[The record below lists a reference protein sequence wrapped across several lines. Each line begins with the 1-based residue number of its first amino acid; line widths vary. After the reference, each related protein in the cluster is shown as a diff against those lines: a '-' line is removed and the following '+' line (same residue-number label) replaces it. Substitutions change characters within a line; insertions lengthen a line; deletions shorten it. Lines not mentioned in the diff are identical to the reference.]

1 MNAPSHDALARL
13 LAGHFADPDGPGM
26 LHVDTRLVAIEKNFA
41 GQEGDLLRHA
51 GIAATRFAVVSDT
64 NTHPVMGA
72 RIEAALRALGTIVS
86 VVLTAP
92 HADGET
98 VAQLRAATRDCEALI
113 AVGSG
118 TINDLCKYAA
128 FQDGKPYA
136 VFGTAPS
143 MNGYTSPNAAITID
157 GHKKSLPAAAPVA
170 VLLELQTLARAPIRL
185 IRSGLGDSLC
195 RCTAQADW
203 MLAHLVRGEPY
214 REAPFALLHDDE
226 TPLFAAAGPLVR
238 GDLEAMNRLARTLV
252 LSGFG
257 MAICGSSQPAS
268 QGEHLVSHYID
279 MMGDPSWP
287 QAFHGE
293 QIAVTTLTLARL
305 QEAMLAA
312 PAPRLHASTPTRA
325 DLVAIFGAEL
335 GETCWSE
342 FARKRLDYAHAQA
355 LNTQLGCAW
364 PQIRAW
370 IAAILRPA
378 RELEDTLRRAGAA
391 TTPAELGWPEDFYG
405 QAVLHARE
413 IRNRWTFLDL
423 AADSGVLTDAVTIAA
438 D

>member
-1 MNAPSHDALARL
+1 MSAHAHDALARL

-26 LHVDTRLVAIEKNFA
+26 LRVDTRLVAIENSFA
-41 GQEGDLLRHA
+41 GQEADLLCRA
-51 GIAATRFAVVSDT
+51 GLNATRWAVVSDT
-64 NTHPVMGA
+64 NTRAAMGA
-72 RIEAALRALGTIVS
+72 RVEAALQILAPVDP

-92 HADGET
+92 RADAET
-98 VAQLRAATRDCEALI
+98 VAQVRDATRGADVLI

-128 FQDGKPYA
+128 FLDGKPYA

-143 MNGYTSPNAAITID
+143 MNGYTSPNAAITVD
-157 GHKKSLPAAAPVA
+157 GHKRSLPAAAPVA
-170 VLLELQTLARAPIRL
+170 VLLELDTLVRAPVRL
-185 IRSGLGDSLC
+185 IRAGLGDSLC

-226 TPLFAAAGPLVR
+226 TPLFAAAGSLVR
-238 GDLEAMNRLARTLV
+238 GDREAMSRLARTLV

-268 QGEHLVSHYID
+268 QGEHLISHYID

-287 QAFHGE
+287 HAFHGE

-312 PAPRLHASTPTRA
+312 PAPRLRASTLTRA
-325 DLVAIFGAEL
+325 DLVAVFGAEL
-335 GETCWSE
+335 GETCWTE
-342 FARKRLDYAHAQA
+342 FARKRLDFAHAQA

-378 RELEDTLRRAGAA
+378 RELEDTLRRAGAP
-391 TTPAELGWPEDFYG
+391 TTPAELGWPADFYR

-423 AADSGVLTDAVTIAA
+423 AADSGALTDAVMLAA